1 MEGHVKAVAVLWII
15 YGALGLLFTFFL
27 FATLFGI
34 SFIPDMGYDAPVI
47 LRSIAVGLGVFFAIL
62 TLPELIAGFGMYNHR
77 EWGRILG
84 LVLAFLNLISFPF
97 GTALSIYTLVIL
109 LDSDTA
115 QLFRSR

>member
-15 YGALGLLFTFFL
+15 YGAIGLLFTFFL

-47 LRSIAVGLGVFFAIL
+47 LRTVAIGVGIFFAVL
-62 TLPELIAGFGMYNHR
+62 TLPELIAGFGMYNYR
-77 EWGRILG
+77 EWARILG
-84 LVLAFLNLISFPF
+84 VILAFFNLISFPL

-109 LDSDTA
+109 LHSDTV
-115 QLFRSR
+115 QLFRTK